1 MLHVLRV
8 GGCVLLTVLV
18 LLLLQVTATAT
29 ETVQSGE
36 EEAVQKA
43 LAEAR
48 NRAAALDVAKV
59 VKRVQESGQTM
70 RLPENVVTEEGSE
83 AAQQVM
89 ERFQASSFQEKLR
102 DQEKQIMH
110 KIHSEMP
117 MATSGKAEEQ
127 SSVESFY
134 LFFSS
139 AIPEETVHA
148 YLEDIARAGSDSIT
162 PVLHGFPFG
171 LSDKAGN
178 GRYFNRVLQ
187 QDPACRDTPD
197 LCCRRLEVA
206 IRINP
211 ALFRRYGVTEVPALV
226 YVSGEDSWSIQGD
239 AGLAALLERISREV
253 SSPVLTR
260 LISTLGEGR

>member
-1 MLHVLRV
+1 MLRI
-8 GGCVLLTVLV
+8 GGGILSVVLV
-18 LLLLQVTATAT
+18 LLFQQVASLAAATA
-29 ETVQSGE
+29 ENGADE
-36 EEAVQKA
+36 A

-48 NRAAALDVAKV
+48 DRAAAVDVAEL
-59 VKRVQESGQTM
+59 VKRVQETGQTM
-70 RLPENVVTEEGSE
+70 RLPENVATAEGSK
-83 AAQQVM
+83 AARQVL
-89 ERFQASSFQEKLR
+89 ERFQAPVFQEVL
-102 DQEKQIMH
+102 QEQERSIME
-110 KIHSEMP
+110 KMNIEIP
-117 MATSGKAEEQ
+117 MVTSGKPEED
-127 SSVESFY
+127 STAESFY

-139 AIPEETVHA
+139 AMPEETVHA

-197 LCCRRLEVA
+197 LRCQRLPVA

-211 ALFRRYGVTEVPALV
+211 ALFAQYGITEVPALV
-226 YVSGEDSWSIQGD
+226 YVSGEDSWLIQGD
-239 AGLAALLERISREV
+239 AGLAVLLQRISREV

-260 LISTLGEGR
+260 LVNNLREVP

>member
-1 MLHVLRV
+1 MLRI
-8 GGCVLLTVLV
+8 GCCILFTVFALV
-18 LLLLQVTATAT
+18 VQPVEAGSPAGETAVTGVEQT
-29 ETVQSGE
+29 
-36 EEAVQKA
+36 

-48 NRAAALDVAKV
+48 DRAAAVDVTEL
-59 VKRVQESGQTM
+59 VKRVQETGQTM
-70 RLPENVVTEEGSE
+70 GLPENVATAEGSK
-83 AAQQVM
+83 AARQVL
-89 ERFQASSFQEKLR
+89 ERFQAPVFQEVL
-102 DQEKQIMH
+102 QEQERSIMQ
-110 KIHSEMP
+110 KMNIEIP
-117 MATSGKAEEQ
+117 MATSGKPEEE
-127 SSVESFY
+127 SSAESFH

-139 AIPEETVHA
+139 AMPEETVHA

-211 ALFRRYGVTEVPALV
+211 ALFAQYGITGVPALV